1 MDVKASLAALAAK
14 GVLNVAQLPDG
25 RVWCLPQAQQLQLL
39 QAACRD
45 LAPHFHRQL
54 LDSYTCSILP
64 SIAEEGEASGSPDG
78 SIAASLAQSSS
89 SFGSRLPTPPDAA
102 AYSPQQPPEVQGPA
116 HAAQPAAQPAGQL
129 HRGRPQHS
137 LLRLP
142 ASRLQD
148 IQDDG
153 YILINLGH
161 HLTAAGRHQQV
172 GCNYG
177 AANRGGRGRSTVC
190 VPGCGRQSRVHR
202 AQDCAHPTAQW
213 LLHQAKPFP
222 LQLRELLL
230 DPDWLHRKLVAAGTT
245 AVVADFRRYLLIDN
259 CTDVSAAAAGAW
271 QLALLVLRG
280 SIKRLGLPT
289 VWSASR

>member
-54 LDSYTCSILP
+54 LDAYTCSILP

-78 SIAASLAQSSS
+78 SAAASLAQT
-89 SFGSRLPTPPDAA
+89 GSGGGTRPPTPPGAAAFASAGAA
-102 AYSPQQPPEVQGPA
+102 AYSPQQPPEAQGPA
-116 HAAQPAAQPAGQL
+116 HTVQPTAQLAGQL

-172 GCNYG
+172 GCSCG
-177 AANRGGRGRSTVC
+177 AANRGWQGWSTVC
-190 VPGCGRQSRVHR
+190 VLVCGRQGGVQRLQASCLVHTQR
-202 AQDCAHPTAQW
+202 SHTTLSDCSIT
-213 LLHQAKPFP
+213 KPFP
-222 LQLRELLL
+222 
-230 DPDWLHRKLVAAGTT
+230 
-245 AVVADFRRYLLIDN
+245 
-259 CTDVSAAAAGAW
+259 CAAA
-271 QLALLVLRG
+271 
-280 SIKRLGLPT
+280 
-289 VWSASR
+289 

>member
-1 MDVKASLAALAAK
+1 MQLQADALDVKASLAALAAK

-54 LDSYTCSILP
+54 LDTYSCSVLP
-64 SIAEEGEASGSPDG
+64 SIAEESDASGSL
-78 SIAASLAQSSS
+78 ASQESGGAG
-89 SFGSRLPTPPDAA
+89 SFGLGSGGSGGSRPPTPQDMAA
-102 AYSPQQPPEVQGPA
+102 FAGPAGVQQGYSPQQPPVAQGPA
-116 HAAQPAAQPAGQL
+116 RPPQAGQPAGQL

-172 GCNYG
+172 GAG
-177 AANRGGRGRSTVC
+177 
-190 VPGCGRQSRVHR
+190 
-202 AQDCAHPTAQW
+202 
-213 LLHQAKPFP
+213 L
-222 LQLRELLL
+222 
-230 DPDWLHRKLVAAGTT
+230 LVAA
-245 AVVADFRRYLLIDN
+245 V
-259 CTDVSAAAAGAW
+259 
-271 QLALLVLRG
+271 QRG
-280 SIKRLGLPT
+280 SAVEGW
-289 VWSASR
+289 VASLLAC